1 MQEFTDGRF
10 AARIAARNSTEHV
23 RTRLT
28 LRFSLCY
35 FIMFVAG
42 MLLWRY
48 TSVSTLP
55 ALTSHIDG
63 LFTDPFAGCALAREM
78 IRKVLRAARW
88 DVLALGL
95 IAVSGMTYFS
105 TAASDA
111 ILIVAAIRFG
121 TCVSGSIGAIL
132 GGTVGMAHGRLAF
145 FVYFFA
151 QLCIAGIL
159 LAMAADAVIFSYDY
173 RDACRSLRSGRD
185 GLAVAYFLR
194 TVSLI
199 GALILVHT
207 AYAMLLHALR

>member
-1 MQEFTDGRF
+1 MQDFTDGRL
-10 AARIAARNSTEHV
+10 AARIAARNAPENV

-35 FIMFVAG
+35 FTMFVAG
-42 MLLWRY
+42 MLLWRF
-48 TSVSTLP
+48 TSLSSLP
-55 ALTSHIDG
+55 ALTPYIAKVFS
-63 LFTDPFAGCALAREM
+63 DPFAGCTLAREM
-78 IRKVLRAARW
+78 IREVLRAARW
-88 DVLALGL
+88 DVVALGL
-95 IAVSGMTYFS
+95 ISVSGMTYFS

-111 ILIVAAIRFG
+111 ILIAAALRFG
-121 TCVSGSIGAIL
+121 VCASGLIQAVAGGA
-132 GGTVGMAHGRLAF
+132 GSMAHSRLAF

-159 LAMAADAVIFSYDY
+159 LAMAADAVVFSYDY

-199 GALILVHT
+199 GAMILVHA
-207 AYAMLLHALR
+207 AYAMILHALQ